1 MTETPHAVLA
11 LETFLPYR
19 LSVLSNRISND
30 IAQFYQ
36 RRFGL
41 SVTEWRAMAVI
52 GRYPGISAV
61 DVTERTAMDKVA
73 VSRAVNALLQR
84 QLVERRFDETD
95 RRRSILRLTD
105 AGVSIYD
112 EIAPLALKLEASL
125 LESFAPGEREVLMRL
140 LDKLD
145 AAEMRAHL

>member
-1 MTETPHAVLA
+1 MTDHAVLA
-11 LETFLPYR
+11 LESFLPYR

-95 RRRSILRLTD
+95 RRRSILSLSETGL
-105 AGVSIYD
+105 AIYD
-112 EIAPLALKLEASL
+112 EIAPLAMKLEASL
-125 LESFAPGEREVLMRL
+125 LENFEPGERELLMRL

-145 AAEMRAHL
+145 AAEMRAHI

>member
-1 MTETPHAVLA
+1 MTDHAVLA
-11 LETFLPYR
+11 LESFLPYR

-73 VSRAVNALLQR
+73 GNWSNAVSTKPIGADQ
-84 QLVERRFDETD
+84 F
-95 RRRSILRLTD
+95 
-105 AGVSIYD
+105 
-112 EIAPLALKLEASL
+112 
-125 LESFAPGEREVLMRL
+125 
-140 LDKLD
+140 
-145 AAEMRAHL
+145 

>member
-1 MTETPHAVLA
+1 MSDSPHAILQ

-19 LSVLSNRISND
+19 LSVLSNRVSND

-61 DVTERTAMDKVA
+61 EVTERTAMDKVA

-84 QLVERRFDETD
+84 QLVERRFDESD
-95 RRRSILRLTD
+95 RRRSILTLSES
-105 AGVSIYD
+105 GLSIYD

-125 LESFAPGEREVLMRL
+125 LESFAPGEREQLMRL

-145 AAEMRAHL
+145 AAEMRAHV